1 MQGPRPH
8 FEIGGAKIFLGVLVL
23 IKKLE
28 LLGKNWYL
36 FSKSKNVRG
45 CYSTPSTPANKGVAA
60 IQLLSLTNRIL
71 V

>member
-28 LLGKNWYL
+28 FLGRNWYL
-36 FSKSKNVRG
+36 FSKSKNVG
-45 CYSTPSTPANKGVAA
+45 GAITLPTPLPMRALEMMNN
-60 IQLLSLTNRIL
+60 LL
-71 V
+71 